1 MHIGDSMKFFLM
13 NSGRKIYLEDLSVD
27 DVHLSDIAHHLTKI
41 CRYGGGLSLNHHY
54 SVANHSI
61 ALYYYAMDKGLS
73 VDIQRNL
80 LMHDATEAY
89 LGDVNGIL
97 KQYLPDYM
105 CIEEVFKQ
113 LIWSKYQLSRD
124 PLVEDTVKQ
133 LDKRILLDEAQAF
146 YRDKYT
152 YFQEQY
158 PNLEPLNIRLYPE
171 QELSITKAMFLHC
184 CEQLNIF
191 D

>member
-1 MHIGDSMKFFLM
+1 MMSKYFLM
-13 NSGRKIYLEDLSVD
+13 NSGRKIYLDNISID
-27 DVHLSDIAHHLTKI
+27 DICLEDIAHHLTKI
-41 CRYGGGLSLNHHY
+41 CRYGGGLRLNHHY

-61 ALYYYAMDKGLS
+61 ALYYYAMDQGLS
-73 VDIQRNL
+73 IDIQKCL

-97 KQYLPDYM
+97 KMYLPDYM
-105 CIEEVFKQ
+105 EIEEMVKV
-113 LIWSKYQLSRD
+113 LIWDKYGLPDD
-124 PLVEDTVKQ
+124 PMINEIVRQ

-146 YRDKYT
+146 RKDHYQD
-152 YFQEQY
+152 FIFQY
-158 PNLEPLNIRLYPE
+158 PQYEPLGIKLYPE
-171 QELSITKAMFLHC
+171 QELSITKTMFLHC